1 MSRLIQLGLLVL
13 FCLTVT
19 GPARADALDDI
30 KKRGT
35 LIVGVKADY
44 KPYGF
49 REPSGAIIGI
59 EPDLA
64 ADRSEEHTSE
74 LQSH

>member
-13 FCLTVT
+13 FCFTVT

-35 LIVGVKADY
+35 LIVGAS
-44 KPYGF
+44 PISRPTSPNG
-49 REPSGAIIGI
+49 SASNSNWC
-59 EPDLA
+59 
-64 ADRSEEHTSE
+64 RSSRPTACSF
-74 LQSH
+74 SSRARST